1 MKRILT
7 ALFTL
12 CAFQAVMAQTTL
24 PTTWS
29 FTTTT
34 FPNGWTTLGTAYYTG
49 SGNTPPA
56 LKLDN
61 TGDWLQI
68 WFASAPGPLTYY
80 ITGNSFSGGTFEVQE
95 SPNGTTWTTMRT
107 FTANMPTAY
116 TQFTDQ
122 PASASRYVRFNYT
135 TKVSGNV
142 GLDDVNLGAPAAGP
156 SQEIDVLYN
165 TASTPSGGTIWAASA
180 VSTTTPV
187 SLSLAN
193 LGLVN
198 TLNISSVN
206 VTGTNAAEFVVQS
219 FPATVSA
226 NSNSPL
232 NIDFTP
238 AAAGTRTATITI
250 NSDDA
255 DEPAYVI
262 NINGAGGGFAS
273 EPVAQATAL
282 AFTNV
287 KSYRFQVNYT
297 AASPAC
303 DGYIVLRRDDAPV
316 TDVPAD
322 GTVYGI
328 GDVVGSSQVAYAG
341 TATSFWANYIGAAQ
355 DYYFAVFAYNGPGQ
369 YRNYLN
375 ASPLA
380 GTALSAGSMQPANY
394 YSSINTVST
403 TFVTDL
409 TALTNPHTDNFYSNY
424 AQRMVTLFWA
434 RDTVNGQRVV
444 TCVYSGENL
453 IYTEPFGWVTFSREH
468 TFAHSWMPG
477 YPSNTN
483 MPEYSDY
490 FNLFPTN
497 QNNANALRSN
507 YPLGEVVNATTTY
520 LGCKLGTDI
529 NGHTVFEPR
538 DEQKG
543 DAARAMFYM
552 ATCYNSTLQDWS
564 FPDPILNMTYG
575 QDQNL
580 LKAWHYQDPPDAR
593 EIARNDYVDSLQGNR
608 NPFIDSVNY
617 ACYIDF
623 SNMTK
628 INGPVIP
635 CSASSIGITENN
647 AVRPQIGLWPNPTAG
662 QFSLFYTTT
671 INEPVVVRLI
681 DVTGRV
687 VFTQQYTSASG
698 SNLFAL
704 DLSAVARG
712 VYTLQVNGEST
723 VSEKLILQ

>member
-142 GLDDVNLGAPAAGP
+142 GLDDVNLGTPAAGP

-165 TASTPSGGTIWAASA
+165 AASTPSGGSIWTASA

-238 AAAGTRTATITI
+238 TASGTRTATITI

-262 NINGAGGGFAS
+262 NINGAGGGLAS
-273 EPVAQATAL
+273 EPTAQASGL
-282 AFTNV
+282 SFSNV

-303 DGYIVLRRDDAPV
+303 DGYIVLRRDDVPV
-316 TDVPAD
+316 TDAPFD
-322 GTVYGI
+322 GLVYGV
-328 GDVVGSSQVAYAG
+328 GDVVGNSKVAYAG
-341 TATSFWANYIGAAQ
+341 TGTSFWANYIGAGQ
-355 DYYFAVFAYNGPGQ
+355 NYYFAVFAYNGPGQ

-394 YSSINTVST
+394 YSGIST
-403 TFVTDL
+403 AAPTFISDL

-424 AQRMVTLFWA
+424 AQRMVTSFWA

-444 TCVYSGENL
+444 TCVYSGEKL

-520 LGCKLGTDI
+520 LGCKLGTDA

-552 ATCYNSTLQDWS
+552 ATCYNSTSQNWS
-564 FPDPILNMTYG
+564 FPNPILNMSYG

-698 SNLFAL
+698 SNLFTL

-712 VYTLQVNGEST
+712 VYTLQVNGETT